1 MRRWSSRNGTK
12 NRPESDL
19 CPVRVV
25 SFHMDGQLDCECP
38 TCGAPSMGWCARCR
52 SYEEVIDPDDEAAL
66 AERAARELDEERE
79 VRRLRGD

>member
-12 NRPESDL
+12 NRSESDL

-25 SFHMDGQLDCECP
+25 SFHMDGQQGCECP
-38 TCGAPSMGWCARCR
+38 SCGGPSIGWCAGCR
-52 SYEEVIDPDDEAAL
+52 SYDESIDDEAAVE
-66 AERAARELDEERE
+66 ERAARELDEERE